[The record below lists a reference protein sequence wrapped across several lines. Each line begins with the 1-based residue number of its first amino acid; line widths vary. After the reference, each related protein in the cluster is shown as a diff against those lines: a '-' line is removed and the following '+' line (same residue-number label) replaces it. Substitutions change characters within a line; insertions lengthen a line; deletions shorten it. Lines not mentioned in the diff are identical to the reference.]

1 MSQKELKLH
10 LGCGTVLLPGYV
22 NIDGY
27 ETERRGWTEVRPD
40 RILRVEE
47 LDYPADSVDEIYTA
61 HTLEHLGATELK
73 RALLCWHRVI
83 RPGGRLIVE
92 VPDAEAIMRRL
103 LRQRS
108 EEAKDLYYYLLHG
121 TQEFEGE
128 FHKGGFTYARL
139 VRLLSAAGF
148 EEFKDAKRNRKAFA
162 GTPYY
167 DAFLGRAWRC
177 VLLSCRKPVRP
188 SSADEKRLDSILSFR
203 YENQDLPWYRWRLRL
218 SRLLRRLRG

>member
-1 MSQKELKLH
+1 MSEEGLKLH

-27 ETERRGWTEVRPD
+27 RTEHRGWTEVQPD

-47 LDYPADSVDEIYTA
+47 LDYPAGSVEEIYTA

-73 RALLCWHRVI
+73 RALLCWHRVL
-83 RPGGRLIVE
+83 RPRGRLIIE

-103 LRQRS
+103 LRQKS

-128 FHKGGFTYARL
+128 FHKGSFTYNRL
-139 VRLLSAAGF
+139 VRLLSATGF
-148 EEFKDAKRNRKAFA
+148 EEFENAKRKRKAFA

-167 DAFLGRAWRC
+167 KAFRGRAWRC
-177 VLLSCRKPVRP
+177 VLLSCRKPLQADP
-188 SSADEKRLDSILSFR
+188 PDEKRLDSILLFK
-203 YENQDLPWYRWRLRL
+203 YENQDLFWYRWRLRL
-218 SRLLRRLRG
+218 SRLRNRLRG